1 MKARLV
7 AHERARKSF
16 NTVQVIG
23 MNSCAVLTAQA
34 EVLSAVAKGA
44 TQTDPRSLDGR
55 SARKPMMQNAFAG
68 RGMTAAS
75 IERSASTVVAEVS

>member
-16 NTVQVIG
+16 RTVQVIG
-23 MNSCAVLTAQA
+23 MNSCAVSSAQA

-44 TQTDPRSLDGR
+44 IQIGPKSLNER
-55 SARKPMMQNAFAG
+55 SAREPVMQNVLAG

-75 IERSASTVVAEVS
+75 IGLSVSTVVAEVS

>member
-7 AHERARKSF
+7 AHERARKSL
-16 NTVQVIG
+16 NTDQVLR
-23 MNSCAVLTAQA
+23 MKSYDVLTAQA
-34 EVLSAVAKGA
+34 EVLSAVTEGA
-44 TQTDPRSLDGR
+44 IQTDPRSLDAR
-55 SARKPMMQNAFAG
+55 SAREPMMQNAFAG